1 MSSKGYIT
9 DKKTGKKQILK
20 EIREMLK
27 SKVVKAVATGVVGV
41 SVVATVW
48 TGGDIIQRGIDF
60 ITGADAKV
68 EQAVSNIN
76 LLKSGITTKNEQI
89 ATLNGEIESLKEQIA
104 NNDSASHEQI
114 EQLQEQLN
122 NKIAEVERL
131 TQEVA
136 TLTTEVERLTQENTS
151 LKGELDKA
159 NADVERLKEA
169 LDGSRLDSFVIDSTE
184 EIQALINSGEVASP
198 EEADS
203 IVWSVTGSEHTKHIA
218 QAFLNDAKETIENHL
233 KGQGVNLKGISI
245 DVEGAYEMSGTNLVT
260 LYVRGASP
268 EAKEEIT
275 KNKLNAV
282 LGSKSSIENLI
293 YR

>member
-1 MSSKGYIT
+1 
-9 DKKTGKKQILK
+9 
-20 EIREMLK
+20 MLK

-41 SVVATVW
+41 SVVAIVW

-60 ITGADAKV
+60 ITGADAKI
-68 EQAVSNIN
+68 EQAVSNIS

-89 ATLNGEIESLKEQIA
+89 ATLNAEIESLREQIS
-104 NNDSASHEQI
+104 NNESASQEQL

-122 NKIAEVERL
+122 NKISEVERL

-136 TLTTEVERLTQENTS
+136 TLTAEVEALNQENTS

-159 NADVERLKEA
+159 NKDAERLQEA
-169 LDGSRLDSFVIDSTE
+169 LNNSSLNDIVIDSTE
-184 EIQALINSGEVASP
+184 EIQSFINGGEVASP
-198 EEADS
+198 EENN
-203 IVWSVTGSEHTKHIA
+203 IVWSVIGSETTKHIA

-245 DVEGAYEMSGTNLVT
+245 DVEGAYEMGGTNLVN

-282 LGSKSSIENLI
+282 LGFKNSIEKLTYI
-293 YR
+293 

>member
-1 MSSKGYIT
+1 
-9 DKKTGKKQILK
+9 
-20 EIREMLK
+20 MLK

-60 ITGADAKV
+60 ITGADAKI
-68 EQAVSNIN
+68 EQAVSNIS

-89 ATLNGEIESLKEQIA
+89 ATLNGEIESLREQIA
-104 NNDSASHEQI
+104 NNDSASQEQL

-136 TLTTEVERLTQENTS
+136 TLTAEVERLTQENTS

-169 LDGSRLDSFVIDSTE
+169 LDGSRLDSIVIDSTE
-184 EIQALINSGEVASP
+184 EIQALIDGDEVASP

-203 IVWSVTGSEHTKHIA
+203 IVWSTKGSGGNKTIA
-218 QAFLNDAKETIENHL
+218 ESFIEKNKETIENYL
-233 KGQGVNLKGISI
+233 KGKGITLKGISI
-245 DVEGAYEMSGTNLVT
+245 EVEGLYNMSGVDLVKI
-260 LYVRGASP
+260 YVTGASP
-268 EAKEEIT
+268 EAKAEIT
-275 KNKLNAV
+275 KTKINPVIQASNY
-282 LGSKSSIENLI
+282 SIDSI
-293 YR
+293 VYR